1 MADRRLHKA
10 QERRHGRLVPADDQ
24 RRRERAVRGAA
35 RCIAD
40 GLPTYIPRSM
50 LDDVLRELQREHE
63 LEEHRLA
70 IDTAAGRIRRV
81 S

>member
-1 MADRRLHKA
+1 MADRRRYKG

-24 RRRERAVRGAA
+24 RRRERSVRGAA

-40 GLPTYIPRSM
+40 GIPTYLPRSM
-50 LDDVLRELQREHE
+50 LDDVLRELQRKHE
-63 LEEHRLA
+63 LEESRLA
-70 IDTAAGRIRRV
+70 IDSAVGRIRRV